1 MVLNRN
7 TGLYGVVG
15 LPLGRSLSPVMHN
28 AAFKAK
34 NLNAVYLA
42 FETGDI
48 RGCLRGM
55 RALGIRGMSVT
66 IPHKSAVIPL
76 LDEVDDLAKRIGAVN
91 TIVNDNGRLTGY
103 NTDALGAIKALEDKI
118 QPAGTDCLL
127 IGAGGAARAIGFM
140 LKQRGARLTV
150 ANRTTKRGEELARL
164 LRCPFA
170 ALSEVAGLK
179 ADLLIQATPAGMYPM
194 TGRSVVSP
202 EILRKGMVVMDI
214 VYNPVET
221 RLLRDAR
228 ERGCHTINGVAMFL
242 NQGAEQFRLWTG
254 MDAPLAS
261 MAGAVDGALGG
272 LE

>member
-1 MVLNRN
+1 MNRN

-28 AAFKAK
+28 AAFRAK

-48 RGCLRGM
+48 QGCLRGM

-103 NTDALGAIKALEDKI
+103 NTDAPGAIKALEEKM
-118 QPAGTDCLL
+118 QPAGTDCIL

-170 ALSEVAGLK
+170 ALNEVAGLK

-194 TGRSVVSP
+194 TDRSVVSP

-228 ERGCHTINGVAMFL
+228 KKGCHTINGLGMFL

-261 MAGAVDGALGG
+261 MAGAVDDALGG

>member
-28 AAFKAK
+28 AAFRAK

-42 FETGDI
+42 FETEDI
-48 RGCLRGM
+48 EGCLRGM

-76 LDEVDDLAKRIGAVN
+76 LDEVNDLAKRIGAVN
-91 TIVNDNGRLTGY
+91 TLVNHNGRLTGY
-103 NTDALGAIKALEDKI
+103 NTDAPGAINALEDKI
-118 QPAGTDCLL
+118 QLAGTDCLL

-150 ANRTTKRGEELARL
+150 ANRSVKRGEALAGL
-164 LRCPFA
+164 LRCPF
-170 ALSEVAGLK
+170 LPLDEVAGIK
-179 ADLLIQATPAGMYPM
+179 ADLLVQATPAGMY
-194 TGRSVVSP
+194 TQEDRSIVPP
-202 EILRKGMVVMDI
+202 ETLKQGMVVMDI

-228 ERGCHTINGVAMFL
+228 EKGCRTINGVAMFL

-254 MDAPLAS
+254 MDAPLAA
-261 MAGAVDGALGG
+261 MAGAVERE
-272 LE
+272 LEEMR